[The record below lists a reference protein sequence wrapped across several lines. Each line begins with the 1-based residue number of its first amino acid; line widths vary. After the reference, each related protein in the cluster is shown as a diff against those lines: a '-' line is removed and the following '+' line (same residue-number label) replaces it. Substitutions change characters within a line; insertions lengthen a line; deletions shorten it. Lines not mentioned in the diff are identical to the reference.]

1 MAGPGATVRWSDLKD
16 QRLLI
21 PRRDPGAEV
30 LAMLA
35 AKTGSP
41 EPDCIGRQN
50 AGLDRVFALVE
61 LGQGVCL
68 AFEGA
73 TGVAMPGIMFREVHD
88 QHGPTRAIFHAYWRD
103 GNANPVLGPF
113 IAMFRERYPALLR
126 LRFLTANR

>member
-1 MAGPGATVRWSDLKD
+1 
-16 QRLLI
+16 
-21 PRRDPGAEV
+21 
-30 LAMLA
+30 MLA

-103 GNANPVLGPF
+103 GNANPVLATFRRKIEALGCCGR
-113 IAMFRERYPALLR
+113 IAQGME
-126 LRFLTANR
+126 NCKIGQI